1 MPKVG
6 DKEFAYTPEGI
17 EAAKRESEVI
27 GEGLS
32 PDVGFESP
40 IIPDVDMEFAPGG
53 EFNAMDRS
61 ITEYAGGGKVGYESI
76 GGYKKGGKVK
86 K

>member
-1 MPKVG
+1 MAKVG

-17 EAAKRESEVI
+17 EQAKGYSDI
-27 GEGLS
+27 MGLEA
-32 PDVGFESP
+32 DYQGL
-40 IIPDVDMEFAPGG
+40 DTMAPGG
-53 EFNAMDRS
+53 MFDAMDRS